1 MSSKIKIAILGL
13 GTVGFGVYDII
24 KNSEYMK
31 SVEIKKI
38 LDKDLSKKDIIKGT
52 QLVTNYQDIINDE
65 EIEIIV
71 ETMGAGEFS
80 YRCIKEALLAKK
92 SVVTANKEVIALHIA
107 ELSKLK
113 AENNVSLLYEAS
125 VGGGIPI
132 IYPLFEIVKINEVNE
147 IKGILNGT
155 TNFILTQM
163 FQNDMSF
170 SDSLKL
176 AQEKGFAEADPTAD
190 LEGLDMVRK
199 IAILSSIA
207 YKGEIDIN
215 SIDHFGITKIND
227 VDLVNIK
234 KMGLVLK
241 LIASSKRIIDKVS
254 LMIEPSLVKT
264 NDVFSTVN
272 EENNIISVNSSI
284 NGNLKFSGKGA
295 GRYPTTNAIVNDIIA
310 IIEKRKNY
318 TFENINNLKADYLND
333 TDKYYFRLKEN
344 EVIADKYIEKKE
356 KDYLI
361 TKEISREEFK
371 KIVEKAEFYAKFMR

>member
-295 GRYPTTNAIVNDIIA
+295 GRYPTANAIVNDIIA

-333 TDKYYFRLKEN
+333 MDKYYFRLKEN